1 MMTSLAGFPPFDRG
15 HVLAN
20 LAQTPDEVLK
30 LVGQFC
36 GWKTRSLV
44 QLGMARDI
52 ALHMGLQRLI
62 LEVER
67 YIMLVKQVWQNQMR
81 GTTITKVVEELDQV
95 EDGYGSWLCVLMV
108 ISHA

>member
-1 MMTSLAGFPPFDRG
+1 MLSWSNHQVPLLKGCRRAI
-15 HVLAN
+15 AS
-20 LAQTPDEVLK
+20 TPK
-30 LVGQFC
+30 H
-36 GWKTRSLV
+36 
-44 QLGMARDI
+44 LGMARDI